1 MNNETPYKTNQQLM
15 EEWLA
20 AGNKITICETG
31 AQSEGLEQGYSWG
44 RVKKK
49 KGKKTNSTKKT

>member
-1 MNNETPYKTNQQLM
+1 M

-31 AQSEGLEQGYSWG
+31 ARSEGLEQGYSWG

>member
-20 AGNKITICETG
+20 AGNKKTVCDTG
-31 AQSEGLEQGYSWG
+31 ARSEGLEQGYS
-44 RVKKK
+44 RCRLK
-49 KGKKTNSTKKT
+49 